1 MIRTRVI
8 LLVEDN
14 PNDVELTL
22 RAFEKSH
29 VLNEIVVAR
38 DGEQAIHYLFS
49 TGPHADRDPAMM
61 PEVVLLDMKLPKI
74 DGLGVLRRIRADART
89 RRLPV
94 VMLTSSKEEKDVVSS
109 YDLGANSFVRKPVDF
124 GEFVDAARHLGI
136 YWLVM
141 NEPAPHNHESNSESG
156 L

>member
-1 MIRTRVI
+1 MIRSRVI

-22 RAFEKSH
+22 RAFEKSS
-29 VLNEIVVAR
+29 VLNEIVVVR
-38 DGEQAIHYLFS
+38 DGEQAIQYLFS
-49 TGPHADRDPAMM
+49 TGPHADRDPARM

-74 DGLGVLRRIRADART
+74 DGLGVLRRMRADGRT

-94 VMLTSSKEEKDVVSS
+94 VMLTSSREEKDVLLS

-124 GEFVDAARHLGI
+124 GEFVEAANQLGL

-141 NEPAPHNHESNSESG
+141 NEPAPPG
-156 L
+156 RD